1 MIAGLQP
8 LEVVGLV
15 VSLVGLIPVVL
26 QYRAESK
33 WFTWGYILL
42 VVGMVATNLENIV
55 LAGFLDIVEHVV
67 GVGAAGV
74 VFLAAACLRRKQV
87 IEAEET

>member
-1 MIAGLQP
+1 
-8 LEVVGLV
+8 
-15 VSLVGLIPVVL
+15 
-26 QYRAESK
+26 
-33 WFTWGYILL
+33 
-42 VVGMVATNLENIV
+42 MVATNLENIV